1 MVAYKIVAAAKCM
14 SQNSEV
20 KFTSLRLWAQRHSAE
35 LQPGSGVGFDEDMS
49 WENAVRVLQRTSK
62 LRFKSDGQ
70 ERTLEETMAWDQVLE
85 SAFQREV
92 NMVFQ
97 GKSKGEWPV

>member
-14 SQNSEV
+14 SQNGEV
-20 KFTSLRLWAQRHSAE
+20 KFTDLRLWAHRHSAE

-49 WENAVRVLQRTSK
+49 WENVVRVLQRTSK

-70 ERTLEETMAWDQVLE
+70 ERTLEEAMAWDQVLE
-85 SAFQREV
+85 SAFPGEV